1 MSEIS
6 IRQLR
11 NHGGDMVD
19 RVAHGERMTVTRC
32 GRPVALLVPLDR
44 DPLSVDV
51 LIERWLRLPA
61 MDLESLRRDIAAVI
75 DSSL

>member
-1 MSEIS
+1 
-6 IRQLR
+6 
-11 NHGGDMVD
+11 MVD
-19 RVAHGERMTVTRC
+19 RVAHGERMTVTRD

>member
-1 MSEIS
+1 MDEIS
-6 IRQLR
+6 IRELGD
-11 NHGGDMVD
+11 HGDEIVD

-32 GRPVALLVPLDR
+32 GRPVALLVSLDR

>member
-1 MSEIS
+1 
-6 IRQLR
+6 
-11 NHGGDMVD
+11 
-19 RVAHGERMTVTRC
+19 MTVTRC